1 MKMLQPYL
9 LRFGFYGIKNIKEN
23 VELSFYKKTV
33 DKNFDP
39 EEFRIKSIYGEN
51 GSGKTAIITAV
62 DILRKIIL
70 LPYYL
75 SDSKTQELLNHIV
88 NKETKEFKLYAEFCI
103 VINET
108 PKVFY
113 YEIKVIKNHD
123 YGLFTIKQ
131 EILKF
136 KNATYYGAATRTL
149 YVVEN
154 GEFKEINTNDSDMLI
169 NKTMNLLN
177 MRSVVS
183 IMRNIYIHHLVDN
196 ELDDMSIAIRSLYL
210 SALSLQTFLNDGDD
224 HSLFYIKKNI
234 EELNKVERIKEDE
247 ISDALKQMTNVFN
260 SLDNRIRKD
269 DIGKYEEDIIKL
281 TRFIKVLKSSLKNIE
296 VDKKDL
302 DEDHYK
308 VSLVFDYGKYRV
320 DQEFES
326 TGIKNLIRIYNAIDL
341 VSKGFIVFI
350 DEFDANINSIFFDK
364 LIEYVQNY
372 TDGQLCFTAHNT
384 SSMDLLKEQKDSIN
398 FLTYDNRIIKWTKNG
413 HYTPDVLYRNGMIE
427 GMPFNIYA
435 SDFVDVFEDDNE

>member
-1 MKMLQPYL
+1 MKTKQPYL

-33 DKNFDP
+33 DKNFNP

-70 LPYYL
+70 LPNYL

-103 VINET
+103 VINEI

-123 YGLFTIKQ
+123 DGLFIIKQ

-154 GEFKEINTNDSDMLI
+154 GEFKELNTNDSDMLI

-177 MRSVVS
+177 MNSAVS
-183 IMRNIYIHHLVDN
+183 IMRNIYMHYLVDN
-196 ELDDMSIAIRSLYL
+196 ELDDMSTAIMLLYL
-210 SALSLQTFLNDGDD
+210 SALSLQTFLNAGDD

-281 TRFIKVLKSSLKNIE
+281 TRFIKVFKSSLKNIE

-326 TGIKNLIRIYNAIDL
+326 TGIKNLIRIYKAIDL

-398 FLTYDNRIIKWTKNG
+398 FLTYDNKIIKWTKNG
-413 HYTPDVLYRNGMIE
+413 HYAPDVLYRNGMIE

-435 SDFVDVFEDDNE
+435 SDFVDVFEDDNV

>member
-62 DILRKIIL
+62 DILRKIIM
-70 LPYYL
+70 LPNYL

-103 VINET
+103 VINEI

-113 YEIKVIKNHD
+113 YEIKVIKSHD
-123 YGLFTIKQ
+123 DGLFIIKQ

-177 MRSVVS
+177 MSSTVS
-183 IMRNIYIHHLVDN
+183 IMRNIYMNYLVDN
-196 ELDDMSIAIRSLYL
+196 ELDDMSTAIMLLYL
-210 SALSLQTFLNDGDD
+210 SALKLQTFLNDGDD

-281 TRFIKVLKSSLKNIE
+281 TRFIKVFKSSLKNIE

-326 TGIKNLIRIYNAIDL
+326 TGIKNLIRIYKAIDL

-435 SDFVDVFEDDNE
+435 SDFVDIFEDDNE